1 MSVNYQSH
9 VYHDSRS
16 VRALAGLEQLVPMM
30 AALISAISV
39 YSMITAIED
48 TDIG

>member
-1 MSVNYQSH
+1 MNYQYR
-9 VYHDSRS
+9 VYQFSRS
-16 VRALAGLEQLVPMM
+16 VRALAVLEQLVPMM

-39 YSMITAIED
+39 YITITAIVD